1 MRKFHA
7 RPLFWDAASY
17 LLYRCWSAKTQSRI
31 TWSQVRRQLA
41 SVDQH
46 DRRLVKSLNRV
57 TEEIRKDYPE
67 FPAHIEAGTHDLIV
81 APFRPPEEH
90 FRT

>member
-1 MRKFHA
+1 MAPRT
-7 RPLFWDAASY
+7 AS
-17 LLYRCWSAKTQSRI
+17 WSAKTQSRI

-57 TEEIRKDYPE
+57 TEEIRKDYPD

-90 FRT
+90 FRA